1 MAQLTSVEAA
11 VLDAVDEE
19 CLVDRLRRLVAV
31 PSVGGTPAES
41 EVQRLVAD
49 WLEETGCDVD
59 RWRIDLAAAATAPDA
74 PGQEVAR
81 EEAWGVV
88 GTLRGSGDGDPALV
102 LAGHTDVVPAGE
114 RGLWPADP
122 FDPRVAD
129 GAVHGRGSCD
139 MKAGVVASIG
149 VLAALRAAGV
159 TPARSLAVHSVIG
172 EEDGGLGAWATLA
185 RGHRGAACVIPE
197 PTAGAVVTAHAG
209 ALTFRLEVSGRSAH
223 AAYRDEGVSAVGL
236 FEELHADLRAL
247 EAERQAGA
255 DPRFGEARYPYGLS
269 IGKVTA
275 GDWASSVP
283 DRLVAE
289 GRFGVRLG
297 EPVEA
302 ARAALE
308 QRVAGFCAGHPWL
321 AEHPARLAWTGGSF
335 ASGQLPPGSPLLGE
349 VRAAIADTGGGVPA
363 ERAISA
369 GSDLRLYAAA
379 GIPTLHYGPGDL
391 RMAHGPQERVPV
403 ADLVAVTR
411 ALALLAVRAAAPR

>member
-1 MAQLTSVEAA
+1 MAQLTPAEAA
-11 VLDAVDEE
+11 VLDAVDEQW
-19 CLVDRLRRLVAV
+19 LVDRLRRLVAV

-41 EVQRLVAD
+41 EAQHLVAD
-49 WLEETGCDVD
+49 WLDELGCDVD
-59 RWRIDLAAAATAPDA
+59 RWRIDLAAAAAAPDA

-88 GTLRGSGDGDPALV
+88 GTLRGSADGDPALV
-102 LAGHTDVVPAGE
+102 LAGHTDVVPAGDPA
-114 RGLWPADP
+114 RWPADP
-122 FDPRVAD
+122 FDPRLAG

-139 MKAGVVASIG
+139 MKAGVVASLG
-149 VLAALRAAGV
+149 ALAALRAARV
-159 TPARSLAVHSVIG
+159 PLARPLAVHSVVG

-197 PTAGAVVTAHAG
+197 PTAGAVVTANAG

-223 AAYRDEGVSAVGL
+223 AAYRDEGVSAVEL
-236 FEELHADLRAL
+236 FAELHADLGAL

-255 DPRFGEARYPYGLS
+255 DPRFGEAGYPYGLS

-302 ARAALE
+302 ARATLE
-308 QRVAGFCAGHPWL
+308 QRVAEFCAGHPWL
-321 AEHPARLAWTGGSF
+321 AEHPASLTWTGGSF
-335 ASGQLPPGSPLLGE
+335 ASGQLPLGSPLLGE
-349 VRAAIADTGGGVPA
+349 VRAAVADTGGGVPT
-363 ERAISA
+363 ERALSA
-369 GSDLRLYAAA
+369 GSDLRLYTAA

-391 RMAHGPQERVPV
+391 RLAHGPQERVPV

>member
-1 MAQLTSVEAA
+1 
-11 VLDAVDEE
+11 
-19 CLVDRLRRLVAV
+19 
-31 PSVGGTPAES
+31 
-41 EVQRLVAD
+41 
-49 WLEETGCDVD
+49 
-59 RWRIDLAAAATAPDA
+59 
-74 PGQEVAR
+74 
-81 EEAWGVV
+81 
-88 GTLRGSGDGDPALV
+88 
-102 LAGHTDVVPAGE
+102 
-114 RGLWPADP
+114 
-122 FDPRVAD
+122 
-129 GAVHGRGSCD
+129 
-139 MKAGVVASIG
+139 
-149 VLAALRAAGV
+149 
-159 TPARSLAVHSVIG
+159 VHSVIG

-197 PTAGAVVTAHAG
+197 PTAGALVTAAAG

-223 AAYRDEGVSAVGL
+223 AAYRDEGVSAVEL

-255 DPRFGEARYPYGLS
+255 DPRFAGARFPYGLS
-269 IGKVTA
+269 IGRVSA

-297 EPVEA
+297 EPVAA

-308 QRVAGFCAGHPWL
+308 QRVAIFCRAHPWL
-321 AEHPARLAWTGGSF
+321 AEHPVRVEWTGGSF
-335 ASGQLPPGSPLLGE
+335 ASGQLTPGAPLLAE
-349 VRAAIADTGGGVPA
+349 VRAAVADTGGGTPA

-391 RMAHGPQERVPV
+391 RLAHGPRERVPV

-411 ALALLAVRAAAPR
+411 ALALLAVRSAAPR